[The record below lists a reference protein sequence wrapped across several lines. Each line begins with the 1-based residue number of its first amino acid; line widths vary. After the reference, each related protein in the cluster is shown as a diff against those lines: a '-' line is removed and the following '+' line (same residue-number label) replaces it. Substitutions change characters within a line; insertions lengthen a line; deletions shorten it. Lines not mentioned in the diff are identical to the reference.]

1 MPSKSKAQ
9 HNLMAAVANNPS
21 FAKKVGI
28 PQSVGKDFSEA
39 DKGRKFGK
47 GGFSSTKAKI
57 NKQNTR
63 HGKYDLPFA
72 ALNKYAGM
80 AEGGDVNESKAMMK
94 KEVSFMKKKGAPK
107 SMLKHEMAEMR
118 GKKFAEG
125 GDVED
130 DTDAEGYGT
139 KIERI
144 ESKPQTF
151 KQAFAA
157 ARANGEKTFPWNGK
171 RYTTELA
178 KPKTPGEKSVAA
190 WETAMAYRDASN
202 ASKNKPGPSARGS
215 TQGRRIGRMYLSDD
229 TARKFGSA
237 MAPGSKEPERDTTYD
252 KFGKTMASGYRG
264 GGSINQKGGSMRGY
278 ARGGGIE
285 SRGKTKGTMVKM
297 ASGGAVFRKAADGIA
312 SKGKTK
318 GTMVKMAYGG
328 KC

>member
-139 KIERI
+139 KIERT
-144 ESKPQTF
+144 ESPQTF
-151 KQAFAA
+151 KQAFAS
-157 ARANGEKTFPWNGK
+157 ARSAGDKTFTWNGK

-178 KPKTPGEKSVAA
+178 SEKPAA
-190 WETAMAYRDASN
+190 SG
-202 ASKNKPGPSARGS
+202 SKMSSDGPSSRMALGRKTRSAPTIGEALAARFGTAGQRAKAKEEGRS
-215 TQGRRIGRMYLSDD
+215 GALAGRFGTQKM
-229 TARKFGSA
+229 
-237 MAPGSKEPERDTTYD
+237 RDEY
-252 KFGKTMASGYRG
+252 
-264 GGSINQKGGSMRGY
+264 MRGY